1 MDSFEFENQSASSN
15 FDLIGEINKYLKYWY
30 LFVISV
36 LLFFVAAKIYL
47 RYTTPIYESHSE
59 IKILDNSTSAFKLP
73 DNMIPV
79 FGSKSSKKSLDNEI
93 EMIKSYQ
100 LMERVV
106 KNLDLTTCYHRVG
119 YFTTTELWKNQPFTI
134 KWLKSSGQLGNKS
147 LRFEIEIVEGGYE
160 IVDNN
165 GESKQGVIGF
175 NSVNIHSGIPFKIS
189 PRLGLSPNYLI
200 GKKFAFELLPLR
212 QTALNLCNGVN
223 VKTLANQSDI
233 LGISLTGTNTAKIEA
248 ILNEIVKQF
257 DLDGIKDRQ
266 LVSQRTIDFVNNR
279 FNFLGRQLD
288 SIENDKERYKRENG
302 LTNVDTDIE
311 SAAKNIENSKTIITD
326 IENQIELANYIEK
339 SLKTHNK
346 FESFPLEIGISN
358 SLMNQLFSNYNLLV
372 FEREKLLFSA
382 GENNP
387 KIKIINEQLDI
398 LKKDM
403 FKAIKNYQ
411 QELAASLVKNNYLY
425 KQYTGKFNKIPLYEK
440 FIRSIE
446 RQQGIKESLYILLLQ
461 KREEAAI
468 NVAVTGHL

>member
-59 IKILDNSTSAFKLP
+59 IKILDNSTLAFKLP

-160 IVDNN
+160 IVDDN
-165 GESKQGVIGF
+165 EEAKLEVIGF
-175 NSVNIHSGIPFKIS
+175 NSVHINSGIPFKILPKS
-189 PRLGLSPNYLI
+189 GLNLEPLI

-233 LGISLTGTNTAKIEA
+233 LGA
-248 ILNEIVKQF
+248 IRN
-257 DLDGIKDRQ
+257 
-266 LVSQRTIDFVNNR
+266 
-279 FNFLGRQLD
+279 
-288 SIENDKERYKRENG
+288 
-302 LTNVDTDIE
+302 
-311 SAAKNIENSKTIITD
+311 
-326 IENQIELANYIEK
+326 
-339 SLKTHNK
+339 
-346 FESFPLEIGISN
+346 
-358 SLMNQLFSNYNLLV
+358 
-372 FEREKLLFSA
+372 
-382 GENNP
+382 
-387 KIKIINEQLDI
+387 
-398 LKKDM
+398 
-403 FKAIKNYQ
+403 
-411 QELAASLVKNNYLY
+411 
-425 KQYTGKFNKIPLYEK
+425 
-440 FIRSIE
+440 
-446 RQQGIKESLYILLLQ
+446 
-461 KREEAAI
+461 
-468 NVAVTGHL
+468 